1 MGEGRSAGKY
11 LPNWVIGRRG
21 LIHSRDT
28 HRKIPRIKIDKFI
41 IVCYNY
47 SIIKREKEQNIM
59 KIATCLKSLISA
71 CMVVGLTALLLSAGS
86 FVYERTERTEGTFI
100 PRKAPSAQIDQIDRI
115 GDAMYGR
122 VVYEDYCT
130 GCHQADG
137 TGMNGMLGANFTDE
151 GRMKKTNDELL
162 ESIKSGFKG
171 KNGVMPP
178 WEGTLSDK
186 QMKDVLQYIREAF

>member
-1 MGEGRSAGKY
+1 
-11 LPNWVIGRRG
+11 
-21 LIHSRDT
+21 
-28 HRKIPRIKIDKFI
+28 
-41 IVCYNY
+41 
-47 SIIKREKEQNIM
+47 M

-86 FVYERTERTEGTFI
+86 FVYERTERTERTEGTEGTFI
-100 PRKAPSAQIDQIDRI
+100 PRKAPKAQIDQIDKI
-115 GDAMYGR
+115 GDPTHGR
-122 VVYEDYCT
+122 VVYENYCT

-151 GRMKKTNDELL
+151 ERMKKTNDELL
-162 ESIKSGFKG
+162 ESIKIGFKG